1 MLYESKRK
9 SLRLNGYDYSQAGAY
24 FVTICAQARKSL
36 FGEVLGD
43 EMYLIEYGRIVKG
56 GWQELPSQYLS
67 TQLDYFTVMPN
78 HVHGIIFLVGA
89 GSPRPEIPSFQVG
102 GGTPPLQQI
111 PNLSAIIGYFKF
123 HSTKRINEIRHTP
136 GAKVWQRGFY
146 DHVIRDDE
154 SLNRIRNYIFTNPIR
169 WHLDRENPAARNRD
183 DFDIWLDS
191 CKTSPYQIN
200 RLSEA

>member
-1 MLYESKRK
+1 MSCESKRK
-9 SLRLNGYDYSQAGAY
+9 SLRLNGYNYSQTGAY
-24 FVTICAQARKSL
+24 FSTICAQARKSL
-36 FGEVLGD
+36 FGKVLGD
-43 EMYLIEYGRIVKG
+43 DMHVNEYGKIIRG
-56 GWQELPSQYLS
+56 CWQELPSHYPS
-67 TQLDYFTVMPN
+67 IQLDYFTVMPN

-89 GSPRPEIPSFQVG
+89 GSPRPEIPTSQAG
-102 GGTPPLQQI
+102 GGTPPLQQVT
-111 PNLSAIIGYFKF
+111 NLSAIIGFFKF

-154 SLNRIRNYIFTNPIR
+154 SLNRIRNYIFTNPSR
-169 WHLDRENPAARNRD
+169 WHLDRENPTARNQD

-191 CKTSPYQIN
+191 YKTSLHKRN